1 LNSIDTHL
9 APLKPSKAMDITV
22 AIDAMGG
29 DHGPHV
35 TIQAA
40 LEALK
45 ADDELN
51 IVLVGLSDAIE
62 AELKARKATTS
73 PRLRIHHASEVVT
86 MDEQP
91 QSALKNKKDSSMRV
105 AINLVKSGEA
115 SACVSAGNTGAL
127 MATARFV
134 LKTLPGIDRP
144 AIAGIFPSQK
154 GKTYILDLGANADCT
169 PEQLLQFA
177 VMGSMLVSCVEHKE
191 KPTVGLLNIGS
202 EDIKGNEVVK
212 QTSEL
217 LRKSHLN
224 FYGNVEGND
233 IFKGTTDVVVCD
245 GFVGNI
251 TLKASEGLAQMM
263 GRFLA
268 QEFKRNWLTKLM
280 GLVAMPVL
288 KAFKNRM
295 DPRNYNGA
303 SFLGLRGIVVKSHGG
318 ADSIAF
324 LNAIHTAVEESRS
337 GVLKRITEQLEIE
350 HIQSQQIA
358 FANTNSSDN
367 E

>member
-1 LNSIDTHL
+1 
-9 APLKPSKAMDITV
+9 MDITV

-35 TIQAA
+35 TVQAA
-40 LEALK
+40 LKALA
-45 ADDELN
+45 ADNELN
-51 IVLVGLSDAIE
+51 IVLVGLNDAIT
-62 AELKARKATTS
+62 AELKAHKATTS

-86 MDEQP
+86 MDESP
-91 QSALKNKKDSSMRV
+91 QGALKNKKDSSMRV

-144 AIAGIFPSQK
+144 AIAGVFPSQK

-169 PEQLLQFA
+169 AEQLLQFA
-177 VMGSMLVSCVEHKE
+177 VMGSMLVSCVEHKAN
-191 KPTVGLLNIGS
+191 PTIGLLNIGS

-212 QTSEL
+212 QTGEL
-217 LRKSHLN
+217 LRASHLN

-245 GFVGNI
+245 GFVGNVA
-251 TLKASEGLAQMM
+251 LKTSEGLAQMM
-263 GRFLA
+263 GRFLS

-280 GLVAMPVL
+280 GLASIPVL
-288 KAFKNRM
+288 NAFKKRL
-295 DPRNYNGA
+295 DPRRYNGA

-318 ADSIAF
+318 ADSFSF
-324 LNAIHTAVEESRS
+324 LHAIETAIEESRS
-337 GVLKRITEQLEIE
+337 GVLRRITEQLEIE
-350 HIQSQQIA
+350 HIQSHHSAHQTISN
-358 FANTNSSDN
+358 NTESA
-367 E
+367 